1 MTDDEIDAALLP
13 MLSKHIGVAETDC
26 RILPF
31 DRLAYRAGM
40 RRAAQIARDEILP
53 SADNDVGATYNL
65 YNIGL
70 CKAACVIE
78 RAASDEHK
86 GDKR

>member
-1 MTDDEIDAALLP
+1 MTDDEINAALLP

-40 RRAAQIARDEILP
+40 RRAAQIAREYEF
-53 SADNDVGATYNL
+53 ART
-65 YNIGL
+65 
-70 CKAACVIE
+70 AAAAIE
-78 RAASDEHK
+78 RAAPEPPAA
-86 GDKR
+86 